1 MEKSKMKKFCVI
13 LGVLLVLLIPIG
25 FLAGIVTSRESYK
38 EEAVNN
44 ISTSWAG
51 VQKINAPTLSLN
63 IPVKDNSMYQH
74 LKPQDYNTNVN
85 IQTELRKKGIFTVP
99 VYTAEI
105 TVKGNFKNPAGVLKN
120 IKADLDLNVSDSK
133 GFIEKPKFKLLN
145 GNLETNNNIKYS
157 KYLTTSASTIP
168 FEVQYKIRG
177 LNSFNMV
184 PDGENNKMTIK
195 GNWDNPSFEGDFL
208 PVSRKIEKNK
218 FEAEWSIPSI
228 ASSNLDIPCLTVSFL
243 TPVDN
248 YRMAIRAVKY
258 AFLFLVLTFLAYF
271 IFEITSKK
279 ESPIHPLQYL
289 MMGIAMLIFYLL
301 LVSLSEFIP
310 FLYAYIIST
319 LMILSLISL
328 YTYFVITKGKNLLF
342 TFVIAGIMTVLY
354 TFLYILLTLQ
364 DLSLLFGSLGLF
376 IIIAVI
382 MYVTRNIDWYS
393 ENN

>member
-1 MEKSKMKKFCVI
+1 MKKFCVI

-279 ESPIHPLQYL
+279 EYPIHPLQYL

-354 TFLYILLTLQ
+354 AFLYILLTLQ

>member
-1 MEKSKMKKFCVI
+1 M
-13 LGVLLVLLIPIG
+13 
-25 FLAGIVTSRESYK
+25 
-38 EEAVNN
+38 
-44 ISTSWAG
+44 
-51 VQKINAPTLSLN
+51 
-63 IPVKDNSMYQH
+63 
-74 LKPQDYNTNVN
+74 
-85 IQTELRKKGIFTVP
+85 
-99 VYTAEI
+99 
-105 TVKGNFKNPAGVLKN
+105 
-120 IKADLDLNVSDSK
+120 DLNVSDSK

-258 AFLFLVLTFLAYF
+258 AFLF
-271 IFEITSKK
+271 
-279 ESPIHPLQYL
+279 
-289 MMGIAMLIFYLL
+289 
-301 LVSLSEFIP
+301 
-310 FLYAYIIST
+310 
-319 LMILSLISL
+319 
-328 YTYFVITKGKNLLF
+328 
-342 TFVIAGIMTVLY
+342 
-354 TFLYILLTLQ
+354 
-364 DLSLLFGSLGLF
+364 
-376 IIIAVI
+376 
-382 MYVTRNIDWYS
+382 
-393 ENN
+393 

>member
-354 TFLYILLTLQ
+354 AFLYILLTLQ

>member
-195 GNWDNPSFEGDFL
+195 GNWDNTSFEGDFL

-354 TFLYILLTLQ
+354 AFLYILLTLQ